1 MKRAKST
8 AVLPAAAPVPRRTG
22 ERTRL
27 RTVHPAR
34 ANSVA
39 GTESLANRIYDT
51 IFQSMMARRLLPGTK
66 LPEAALCQLFGAGRT
81 TVQKALQKLAH
92 DHIVELR
99 PNRGAIV
106 AMPTAAE
113 TAGIF
118 EARQALEAAI
128 VSLAASKATAADVAL
143 LRLQLEEEHSAVH
156 AFVQADWARLA
167 SNFHLRI
174 ATLARNPVLER
185 YLNELVSRCSLIV
198 ALHEPAGHAS
208 CEHEEHR
215 AILDAIERGDAVAA
229 AAAMKHH
236 LQELERHVQLVSSKP
251 RNDLAEMLGM
261 DRLGGR

>member
-1 MKRAKST
+1 MKT
-8 AVLPAAAPVPRRTG
+8 ATSARLRPVPAPDG
-22 ERTRL
+22 N
-27 RTVHPAR
+27 TVE
-34 ANSVA
+34 S
-39 GTESLANRIYDT
+39 TESLVNRIYDT

-66 LPEAALCQLFGAGRT
+66 LPEAALCQLFSAGRT

-128 VSLAASKATAADVAL
+128 VSLAASKATPKDIRM
-143 LRLQLEEEHSAVH
+143 LRRQLEEERGAVH
-156 AFVQADWARLA
+156 GFAQAEWARLA
-167 SNFHLRI
+167 SGFHLKV
-174 ATLARNPVLER
+174 ASLARNPVLER

-208 CEHEEHR
+208 CEHAEHR
-215 AILDAIERGDAVAA
+215 AIVDALERGDAAAAVAA
-229 AAAMKHH
+229 MAHH
-236 LQELERHVQLVSSKP
+236 LRELERHVKLVTSKP
-251 RNDLAEMLGM
+251 RNDLAEMLGI
-261 DRLGGR
+261 G